1 MSSDESDEVDE
12 DGGGRVFTFS
22 SGPSKTV
29 ARVRGRHD
37 DSVDSP
43 MMRSTMARTCEDSL
57 DTPVSK
63 VKPSS
68 HQESPL
74 ARSTKPRNSQIL
86 SSDYDSSSEV
96 DQDDS
101 LHQEEVD
108 QDSSLQH
115 SKDVQDTPLQQS
127 RTKSGGTSPEE
138 PFSSARG
145 SDSRFEED
153 SSPPRSDSTS
163 PSSASGSDVVVLSPP
178 PPVSPAAPIRS
189 VLPSNNDVDDIIDI
203 INSDDD
209 DDKENIRAPTVP
221 RINSIINQG
230 NVPSSHSFTI
240 KDVKDLESKI
250 EKLVSGIAQN
260 SRMVAM
266 MKGRLPDGGK
276 NLRDTITADKNQL
289 TKLRETLAKAKE
301 SLGSA
306 GAGSSGQGMFRKTS
320 DSKLQVISNQP
331 PEVQL
336 ETARR
341 KKLDLLKSLDY
352 AKHLPDQGA
361 SIKNKLV
368 QVENDISRLT
378 REVKEAAVN
387 KQASLFNSGWA
398 QQRNNLGKMDTNE
411 MMKMFQDAPA
421 QDRLYGGRMNN
432 FQRQEAKSVTVD
444 AMAKIHK
451 SLETMP
457 AEGDE
462 EEQPESLRSSIKLFP
477 HQKQALAWLLWRETQ
492 HPPGGILADDMG
504 LGKTLTM
511 ISLILKHREIEDER
525 RRAGETEDAD
535 DWKEKMGDLVK
546 SDTTLIICPASLL
559 GQVNTD
565 TLVF

>member
-1 MSSDESDEVDE
+1 MSSDESDEEVE

-57 DTPVSK
+57 DTPISK
-63 VKPSS
+63 VKPPS

-86 SSDYDSSSEV
+86 SSDHDSSSEA
-96 DQDDS
+96 DQDNSLHHEEEDHDDS
-101 LHQEEVD
+101 IHQEEVD

-115 SKDVQDTPLQQS
+115 SNDDQDTPLHQS
-127 RTKSGGTSPEE
+127 RTKYLVQLKEESGGTSPEE
-138 PFSSARG
+138 SFTSARG
-145 SDSRFEED
+145 SDSRLTPG
-153 SSPPRSDSTS
+153 PPRSDSTS
-163 PSSASGSDVVVLSPP
+163 PSSASGSDVVVLTPP

-189 VLPSNNDVDDIIDI
+189 VLSSNNDVDDIIEI

-209 DDKENIRAPTVP
+209 DDDKENTRAPTVP
-221 RINSIINQG
+221 RINSINQG
-230 NVPSSHSFTI
+230 NIPSSHSFTS

-276 NLRDTITADKNQL
+276 SLRDTITADKNQL

-320 DSKLQVISNQP
+320 DSKLPVISNQP

-336 ETARR
+336 EAARR
-341 KKLDLLKSLDY
+341 KKLDLLKSLD
-352 AKHLPDQGA
+352 
-361 SIKNKLV
+361 
-368 QVENDISRLT
+368 
-378 REVKEAAVN
+378 
-387 KQASLFNSGWA
+387 
-398 QQRNNLGKMDTNE
+398 
-411 MMKMFQDAPA
+411 
-421 QDRLYGGRMNN
+421 
-432 FQRQEAKSVTVD
+432 
-444 AMAKIHK
+444 
-451 SLETMP
+451 
-457 AEGDE
+457 
-462 EEQPESLRSSIKLFP
+462 
-477 HQKQALAWLLWRETQ
+477 
-492 HPPGGILADDMG
+492 
-504 LGKTLTM
+504 
-511 ISLILKHREIEDER
+511 
-525 RRAGETEDAD
+525 
-535 DWKEKMGDLVK
+535 
-546 SDTTLIICPASLL
+546 
-559 GQVNTD
+559 
-565 TLVF
+565 